1 MGVVL
6 QIVYFPRKCQFQ
18 CNGEGVAESPVDVIP
33 SYVISSYEEPLA
45 EAVLGPSGH
54 RELCTRVGKVSTY
67 RPCVYACLCVH
78 TCVTCAH
85 LGLGHMPSWGRA
97 PHSFPLTA
105 LTLPHTALWFHP
117 GPPWLPL
124 S

>member
-1 MGVVL
+1 M
-6 QIVYFPRKCQFQ
+6 
-18 CNGEGVAESPVDVIP
+18 DVIS

-45 EAVLGPSGH
+45 EAVL
-54 RELCTRVGKVSTY
+54 
-67 RPCVYACLCVH
+67 
-78 TCVTCAH
+78 VTESCAH
-85 LGLGHMPSWGRA
+85 VLAKSQHTDRVCMHACVCTHARLGLGHMPSWGRA